1 MTPFVHQ
8 SHDKFEAATT
18 TVTDYAGES
27 GSYIRLRHHSSPQ
40 GDTFCVDLNY
50 TQRNDAQPLLIKG
63 ELILLLNDS
72 KRYSLRP
79 KVSKPATYYEDEYVD
94 WAGNLCKR
102 LEWNEYVYYEIS
114 EEILREMAY
123 ATSIEIKVI
132 GASVSKV
139 LEENK
144 VIPSFFIIAKA
155 LYNAIFD
162 NSAFLEDLNKE
173 KQRIKEAKIEAELKE
188 MAEKIDDDE
197 EDYDEDEEDYDE
209 EYMEIRRE
217 AKKRKE
223 TDGRI
228 LVKREW
234 KELEKKCEQ
243 HNSRMGAFVGRGC
256 TWDTKEP
263 KFTEYFGKNP
273 TELYNHLEFSIP
285 LYESLLSHMHEYN
298 LKHPKAKVEI
308 DYEVTEPEIRK
319 FIAVL
324 KQSRD
329 NLSTKKYKK
338 FISYDSHLKDVVRK
352 SDWKDLNNLIWA
364 GGIAGTIFVGGIWSL
379 VISSW
384 KPMFWF
390 GVVTVIL
397 GSFSLYMRSY
407 YDSKIE
413 EYNSTH
419 K

>member
-1 MTPFVHQ
+1 
-8 SHDKFEAATT
+8 
-18 TVTDYAGES
+18 
-27 GSYIRLRHHSSPQ
+27 
-40 GDTFCVDLNY
+40 
-50 TQRNDAQPLLIKG
+50 
-63 ELILLLNDS
+63 
-72 KRYSLRP
+72 
-79 KVSKPATYYEDEYVD
+79 
-94 WAGNLCKR
+94 
-102 LEWNEYVYYEIS
+102 
-114 EEILREMAY
+114 MAY

-144 VIPSFFIIAKA
+144 VIPSFLIIAKA

-217 AKKRKE
+217 ANKRRGSDE
-223 TDGRI
+223 RI
-228 LVKREW
+228 LIKKEW
-234 KELEKKCEQ
+234 KELEEKCKK
-243 HNSRMGAFVGRGC
+243 HNSYMCSFIGWGVS
-256 TWDTKEP
+256 WDTTEE
-263 KFTEYFGKNP
+263 KFMERFGE
-273 TELYNHLEFSIP
+273 TSVALYNHLEFAIP
-285 LYESLLSHMHEYN
+285 LFESLLNHMHEYN
-298 LKHPKAKVEI
+298 VKHPKSKIEI
-308 DYEVTEPEIRK
+308 DGGVTESEVRK
-319 FIAVL
+319 FVEVL
-324 KQSRD
+324 KQCRD

-352 SDWKDLNNLIWA
+352 SDWEDLNNLIWA

-384 KPMFWF
+384 KPMIWF

>member
-27 GSYIRLRHHSSPQ
+27 GSYIRLRQHSSPR
-40 GDTFCVDLNY
+40 GDSLYLDLEHQ
-50 TQRNDAQPLLIKG
+50 QRDGAQPLLIEG
-63 ELILLLNDS
+63 ELILLINGS

-144 VIPSFFIIAKA
+144 VIPSFLIIAKA

-197 EDYDEDEEDYDE
+197 EDYDDDEEDYDE

-217 AKKRKE
+217 ANKRRGSDE
-223 TDGRI
+223 RI
-228 LVKREW
+228 LIKKEW
-234 KELEKKCEQ
+234 KELEEKCKK
-243 HNSRMGAFVGRGC
+243 HNSYMCSFIGWGVS
-256 TWDTKEP
+256 WDTTEE
-263 KFTEYFGKNP
+263 KFMERFGE
-273 TELYNHLEFSIP
+273 TSVALYNHLEFAIP
-285 LYESLLSHMHEYN
+285 LFESLLNHMHEYN
-298 LKHPKAKVEI
+298 VKHPKSKIEI
-308 DYEVTEPEIRK
+308 DGGVTESEVRK
-319 FIAVL
+319 FVEVL
-324 KQSRD
+324 KQCRD

-352 SDWKDLNNLIWA
+352 SDWEDLNNLIWA

-384 KPMFWF
+384 KPMIWF

>member
-18 TVTDYAGES
+18 TVTDYAGNS
-27 GSYIRLRHHSSPQ
+27 GSNIRLRHHSSPQ
-40 GDTFCVDLNY
+40 GDTFCIDLNY

-63 ELILLLNDS
+63 ELILLLNGS

-79 KVSKPATYYEDEYVD
+79 KINKPSTYYEDEYVD
-94 WAGNLCKR
+94 YFGNLCKR
-102 LEWNEYVYYEIS
+102 IEWNEYVYYEIS

-123 ATSIEIKVI
+123 ATTIEIKVT
-132 GASVSKV
+132 GASVSIV
-139 LEENK
+139 LEEGE
-144 VIPSFFIIAKA
+144 VTPSFLIIAKA

-162 NSAFLEDLNKE
+162 NSAFKEDFKKE
-173 KQRIKEAKIEAELKE
+173 KQRIKEAKIEVELKE
-188 MAEKIDDDE
+188 MAENLDDEDDEDDE
-197 EDYDEDEEDYDE
+197 EDDDE

-228 LVKREW
+228 LVNREW
-234 KELEKKCEQ
+234 KELKKKCEQ

-256 TWDTKEP
+256 SWDSTTKEFMERFCEEP
-263 KFTEYFGKNP
+263 SV
-273 TELYNHLEFSIP
+273 LYHHLEYAIP
-285 LYESLLSHMHEYN
+285 LYESVLSHMHEYN
-298 LKHPKAKVEI
+298 LKHPKAEVEI
-308 DYEVTEPEIRK
+308 DYETEPEVRK

-338 FISYDSHLKDVVRK
+338 FISYDSHLKDVRRE
-352 SDWKDLNNLIWA
+352 SHWEDLSTLIWA
-364 GGIAGTIFVGGIWSL
+364 GGILGTIFVGGIWSL

-384 KPMFWF
+384 KPMIWF

-397 GSFSLYMRSY
+397 GSFSLDMRSY
-407 YDSKIE
+407 YDSKIK